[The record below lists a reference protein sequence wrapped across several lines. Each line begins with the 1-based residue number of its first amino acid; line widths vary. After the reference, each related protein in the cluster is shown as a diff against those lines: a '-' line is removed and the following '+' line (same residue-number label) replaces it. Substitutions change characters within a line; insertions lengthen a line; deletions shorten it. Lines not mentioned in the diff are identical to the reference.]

1 MNIFKKI
8 WSSFPVQL
16 LVVHVK
22 HNQFLLVYWLILFAT
37 VNGNF
42 GRNLGIPYLFLDPV
56 YLDEVSIWGFMILG
70 VAIAG
75 FAMSYNITSYI
86 LDGFRFPFLGTLPR
100 PLSHFCL
107 NNATIP
113 LVFVG
118 FYIYKVIDF
127 QSQAGLKNSE
137 VIIQILGFL
146 VGCLAMLVFLFA
158 YFFKTNF
165 DIFKLLSIKNPLLPK
180 KTVEFKKAFK
190 KLQMLRRSKV
200 MVNYYW
206 GLNLKFYST
215 RRFEEYYDRLA
226 ILKVFIQNQRNAIVI
241 ESLVLVVIFSLSLFQ
256 NIPVLQIPAA
266 ASGVLM
272 LTMIVMATGALSFWF
287 RSWIFSG
294 IMIVFVILNMAFT
307 TDFLSYQY
315 PAYGLDYTQKPT
327 EYNLE
332 SLQAFASDEF
342 IEDSKMNMIS
352 ILNNWK
358 AKFEEDKPRMILI
371 TVSGGGQRSALWTMN
386 VLQHADSVLKG
397 DLMKNTFMIT
407 GASGGLFGAAFYR
420 ELAWKNLMPQAK
432 EHLDDLSKD
441 VLNPVIFTLLLND
454 VFLKLRSFEYG
465 GFEYKTER
473 GYVFEQR
480 LTSNLHGL
488 LDNPIASYRMP
499 EYNAEIPLIMVAP
512 TITNDGRKLY
522 ISPQPTSFFNTGNI
536 AQNSKIQGVDFD
548 LLLKDHQPDSLRFLT
563 ALRMSAT
570 FPYFSPSITLPT
582 IPKISIADAGIS
594 DNYGISDA
602 ITFLHVFEEWIEENT
617 SEVILLTIRDS
628 GKEPPIAADNSKNL
642 VQKFFSPIQGA
653 VGSWDQVQTIKN
665 EQRFDLIDAMYDG
678 HLKRVEF
685 EYQNQDANR
694 ASLSWRLTDREIQ
707 DILNGIKVDLNQKSL
722 RSLGNN

>member
-1 MNIFKKI
+1 MSILKKI
-8 WSSFPVQL
+8 WFSFPVQL
-16 LVVHVK
+16 IVVHVK

-70 VAIAG
+70 IAIAG

-100 PLSHFCL
+100 PLAHFCL
-107 NNATIP
+107 NNSTIP
-113 LVFVG
+113 LAFLA
-118 FYIYKVIDF
+118 FYIYKIVDF
-127 QSQAGLKNSE
+127 QGETGAENSE
-137 VIIQILGFL
+137 VLIKI
-146 VGCLAMLVFLFA
+146 VGLLIGCFAMLVFLFA

-165 DIFKLLSIKNPLLPK
+165 DVFKLRSLKTPLRSK
-180 KTVEFKKAFK
+180 KTVEFKKAFR

-226 ILKVFIQNQRNAIVI
+226 ILKVFIQNQRNAIII
-241 ESLVLVVIFSLSLFQ
+241 ECLVLVVIFGLGLFQ
-256 NIPVLQIPAA
+256 NIPVFQIPTA

-294 IMIVFVILNMAFT
+294 MMILFVILNLAFT

-315 PAYGLDYTQKPT
+315 PAYGLDYTNKPT

-332 SLQAFASDEF
+332 LLQSYASEEYV
-342 IEDSKMNMIS
+342 EDSKNNMHAV
-352 ILNNWK
+352 LNNWK
-358 AKFEEDKPRMILI
+358 AKFEEDKPRMVLI
-371 TVSGGGQRSALWTMN
+371 AVSGGGQRSALWTMN
-386 VLQHADSVLKG
+386 VLQHADSVSQG
-397 DLMKNTFMIT
+397 DLMKNTFMMT

-420 ELAWKNLMPQAK
+420 ELAWKNLLPQAK

-441 VLNPVIFTLLLND
+441 VLNPVIFTLLVND
-454 VFLKLRSFEYG
+454 VFVKLRSFEYG
-465 GFEYKTER
+465 GFKYKTER
-473 GYVFEQR
+473 GYEFEQR
-480 LTSNLHGL
+480 LTTNLHGL
-488 LDNPIASYRMP
+488 LDNPISSYRMP

-522 ISPQPTSFFNTGNI
+522 ISPQPTSFFNTGNE
-536 AQNSKIQGVDFD
+536 AQNSKIQGVDYN

-582 IPKISIADAGIS
+582 SPKIGIADAGIS

-602 ITFLHVFEEWIEENT
+602 ITFLHVFEDWIKENT
-617 SEVILLTIRDS
+617 SEVILMTIRDS
-628 GKEPPIAADNSKNL
+628 SKEPPIETDNSTSL

-722 RSLGNN
+722 KILGN

>member
-1 MNIFKKI
+1 LNIFKKI

-127 QSQAGLKNSE
+127 QSEAGLENSE

-266 ASGVLM
+266 ASGVKY
-272 LTMIVMATGALSFWF
+272 WN
-287 RSWIFSG
+287 
-294 IMIVFVILNMAFT
+294 IL
-307 TDFLSYQY
+307 
-315 PAYGLDYTQKPT
+315 
-327 EYNLE
+327 E
-332 SLQAFASDEF
+332 
-342 IEDSKMNMIS
+342 
-352 ILNNWK
+352 
-358 AKFEEDKPRMILI
+358 
-371 TVSGGGQRSALWTMN
+371 
-386 VLQHADSVLKG
+386 
-397 DLMKNTFMIT
+397 
-407 GASGGLFGAAFYR
+407 
-420 ELAWKNLMPQAK
+420 
-432 EHLDDLSKD
+432 
-441 VLNPVIFTLLLND
+441 
-454 VFLKLRSFEYG
+454 
-465 GFEYKTER
+465 KT
-473 GYVFEQR
+473 
-480 LTSNLHGL
+480 
-488 LDNPIASYRMP
+488 
-499 EYNAEIPLIMVAP
+499 
-512 TITNDGRKLY
+512 
-522 ISPQPTSFFNTGNI
+522 
-536 AQNSKIQGVDFD
+536 
-548 LLLKDHQPDSLRFLT
+548 
-563 ALRMSAT
+563 
-570 FPYFSPSITLPT
+570 
-582 IPKISIADAGIS
+582 
-594 DNYGISDA
+594 
-602 ITFLHVFEEWIEENT
+602 
-617 SEVILLTIRDS
+617 
-628 GKEPPIAADNSKNL
+628 
-642 VQKFFSPIQGA
+642 
-653 VGSWDQVQTIKN
+653 
-665 EQRFDLIDAMYDG
+665 
-678 HLKRVEF
+678 
-685 EYQNQDANR
+685 
-694 ASLSWRLTDREIQ
+694 
-707 DILNGIKVDLNQKSL
+707 
-722 RSLGNN
+722 